1 MSSSQKYERCS
12 DWKRF
17 RTSPPSRSSSSG
29 CALRCSTY
37 CCTERLGCLFE
48 GGEGK
53 ENESDTWIAIDGTGH
68 PSQYASVYYT
78 QRSAP
83 HRKQRKRY
91 TRNQIA
97 VETGGQAIIVHQVAS
112 GPRHEARDALPLIRR
127 TEAVHPVGY
136 SMDKAY
142 DSEEIRRVVV
152 EERRWEQR
160 V

>member
-1 MSSSQKYERCS
+1 MLGLETVPHFTTPQKFFQRVRSAVFDILLY
-12 DWKRF
+12 
-17 RTSPPSRSSSSG
+17 RTAG
-29 CALRCSTY
+29 
-37 CCTERLGCLFE
+37 LFE

-53 ENESDTWIAIDGTGH
+53 ENSDAWIAIDGTGH
-68 PSQYASVYYT
+68 SSQYASVYYT

-97 VETGGQAIIVHQVAS
+97 VETGGQAIIAHRVAS
-112 GPRHEARDALPLIRR
+112 GPRHEARDTLPLIRR
-127 TEAVHPVGY
+127 TKAVHPVGY